1 MKMSDRRADLQPVE
15 DEVINALGGKLTILA
30 CCFFVVSVFLAI
42 ISLRC
47 LYGDGSF
54 QLTEVLK
61 AGHFAAVAK
70 NRYCASLIFQLPLLA
85 ALKLGC
91 TNLYLLQL
99 AFGAGCFLPWVV
111 SMALCYWMAPRHFWL
126 VMLGCAF
133 GHLNA
138 AFFPVGEYIIAHAFF
153 WPVLF
158 AVLFVRPLTLSA
170 AIIMVVSSLV
180 LLFSYESLLFLGP
193 LLGVLALAG
202 VFRDGERI
210 WSRVAFGLSYVLL
223 ISAALIALDGVLY
236 TQFPENFAR
245 FKQGTLTMLL
255 YPPWTMGWS
264 FIWLFLM
271 GVVCVG
277 GWRFTKRQFKL
288 GLTMMAAAIIIWGIW
303 PLLDPGSLSVWRQF
317 QCRPMQLMVPLV
329 LLAVAWAMTRRP
341 GWFES
346 RRPYLVAFSA
356 SWLLAQSLWQISATW
371 QWNGFVGICR
381 GVLATQQGPIQLL
394 HRTELEK
401 IALQR
406 RSLQGQALWFFGGWE
421 NPYLSIMLAP
431 SGQVSSIIL
440 SPFKPPWEPFDPLDL
455 SSLPQLEKY
464 GVDYSNY
471 TKAVLKLKEAL
482 SNSGRSVSPEE
493 MGAVLYP
500 SLTLEQKAIFGR
512 PVSPKEA
519 NAVLSPLTPEQKAA
533 QVKAG
538 QARRVAL
545 QQSMIK
551 FYQHKA
557 EAGEGF
563 AQMRLG
569 EIYLRGEGVKT
580 NTNLARKWLSAAM
593 TNGCPQA
600 TNLLSEI
607 ERGSARSK

>member
-303 PLLDPGSLSVWRQF
+303 PLLDPGGLSVWRQYE
-317 QCRPMQLMVPLV
+317 CRPMQLMVPLV

-381 GVLATQQGPIQLL
+381 GVLATQQGPVSLSGTL
-394 HRTELEK
+394 FEK
-401 IALQR
+401 P
-406 RSLQGQALWFFGGWE
+406 SLQGQALAFDWDWSIS
-421 NPYLSIMLAP
+421 YLSIMLAP
-431 SGQVSSIIL
+431 HGQVSSIIL
-440 SPFKPPWEPFDPLDL
+440 PRTKHPWFNPLDL
-455 SSLPQLEKY
+455 SKLPQLEKY
-464 GVDYSNY
+464 GVDYRNY
-471 TKAVLKLKEAL
+471 AKAVLKLKESI
-482 SNSGRSVSPEE
+482 SNSGRPVSPEE
-493 MGAVLYP
+493 MVAVFYP
-500 SLTLEQKAIFGR
+500 PPLTLEQKA
-512 PVSPKEA
+512 A
-519 NAVLSPLTPEQKAA
+519 QAKA
-533 QVKAG
+533 K
-538 QARRVAL
+538 QARGVAFR
-545 QQSMIK
+545 QSMVK
-551 FYQHKA
+551 FYQPKA
-557 EAGEGF
+557 EAGEGL

-569 EIYLRGEGVKT
+569 EIYLRGEGVET
-580 NTNLARKWLSAAM
+580 NTDLARKWLSAAM

-607 ERGSARSK
+607 ERGSATSR